1 MASLADG
8 PVRIRVGVHTG
19 EPLIDPPKYVGPDV
33 HKAARIMSAA
43 HGGQVLLS
51 GATRELVAEEVLDLG
66 RHRLKDF
73 PEPVSLYQLGPDRF
87 PPLRTISNTNLPVPV
102 SSFVGREQEMTEVVS
117 LIRDEAARLV
127 TLAGP
132 GGTGKT
138 RLALEA
144 AGELVSEFGA
154 GVFWIG
160 LSPVR
165 DPELVVDTIA
175 QTLGA
180 KQELAAHIGEKQLLL
195 VLDNL
200 EQVVDSSIELAAVLK
215 ACPNLRLLV
224 TSRS

>member
-1 MASLADG
+1 
-8 PVRIRVGVHTG
+8 
-19 EPLIDPPKYVGPDV
+19 GPDV

-51 GATRELVAEEVLDLG
+51 GATRELVTKDVLDLG

-73 PEPVSLYQLGPDRF
+73 DEQVSLYQLGSNRF
-87 PPLRTISNTNLPVPV
+87 PPPRTISNTNLPVPL
-102 SSFVGREQEMTEVVS
+102 SSFVGREQEVAEVVS
-117 LIRDEAARLV
+117 LVRDEAARLV

-165 DPELVVDTIA
+165 APVVV
-175 QTLGA
+175 G
-180 KQELAAHIGEKQLLL
+180 
-195 VLDNL
+195 
-200 EQVVDSSIELAAVLK
+200 
-215 ACPNLRLLV
+215 
-224 TSRS
+224 